1 MKNRVFKNWK
11 TSLLGLVLLIIMTAL
26 LFTDRMTWDQ
36 FWLTFPTVV
45 GFIYVKDTI
54 FKIE

>member
-36 FWLTFPTVV
+36 FWLTFPTIV
-45 GFIYVKDTI
+45 GLIYVKDTI